1 MDREDLPTLIDRLKR
16 CTELWAKAQNAS
28 PARLGRLVVNDGGF
42 FTRLESQTKGTT
54 TDTLERFARFLADV
68 DNWPDGA
75 VPDEALQ
82 FAHVTGVAPMARDAA

>member
-1 MDREDLPTLIDRLKR
+1 MDREDLPTLIDRLKH
-16 CTELWAKAQNAS
+16 CTALWAEMQDAS

-54 TDTLERFARFLADV
+54 TDTLERFARFLADG

-75 VPDEALQ
+75 VPEEARQ
-82 FAHVTGVAPMARDAA
+82 FAHVTGVALTARDAA